1 MMRSH
6 IGNGDLSMSNKRYW
20 QSVGLALLLQCAPTL
35 AQSDNETLKTDWLEQ
50 TEGYK
55 GESMGAELREIEEED
70 TEGGRLITLA
80 IPKTA
85 IVHPD
90 AIEEIVV
97 VGKKPEEPEP
107 LMNIRTEWVND
118 YDRDNYG
125 LIIHLG
131 KDSNWPIR
139 LYMSAEGG
147 YLR

>member
-1 MMRSH
+1 MSDRKYWHS
-6 IGNGDLSMSNKRYW
+6 IGF
-20 QSVGLALLLQCAPTL
+20 ALLLQAVPTL
-35 AQSDNETLKTDWLEQ
+35 VQSEHETLKTDWLEQ
-50 TEGYK
+50 TKGYK
-55 GESMGAELREIEEED
+55 GESMGAELREIDED
-70 TEGGRLITLA
+70 DTPGGLKIITVA

-90 AIEEIVV
+90 AIDEIVV
-97 VGKKPEEPEP
+97 VGKKPKEAEP
-107 LMNIRTEWVND
+107 LLNVRTEWVKD

-125 LIIHLG
+125 LIIYLG